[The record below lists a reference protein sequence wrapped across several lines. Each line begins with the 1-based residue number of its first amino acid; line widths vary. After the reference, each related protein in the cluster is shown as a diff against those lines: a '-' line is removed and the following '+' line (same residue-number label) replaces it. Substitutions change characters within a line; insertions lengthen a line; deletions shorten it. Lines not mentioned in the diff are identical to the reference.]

1 MPAATTSTQSV
12 PITMRRRESEEEK
25 KRFHFV
31 LFFSALVHM
40 STASKQD
47 AIKIKLEKN
56 TLNRLNG
63 KK

>member
-1 MPAATTSTQSV
+1 
-12 PITMRRRESEEEK
+12 
-25 KRFHFV
+25 
-31 LFFSALVHM
+31 M

-63 KK
+63 KKRNKTQAMREKVAASEKCECG